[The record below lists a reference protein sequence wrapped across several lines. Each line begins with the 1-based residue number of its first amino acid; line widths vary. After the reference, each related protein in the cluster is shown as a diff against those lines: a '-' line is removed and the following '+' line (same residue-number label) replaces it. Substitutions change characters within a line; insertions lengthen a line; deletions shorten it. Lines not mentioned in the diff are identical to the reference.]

1 MEGQH
6 DDSSWI
12 EFLSGQ
18 LILSNIVGQEMS
30 VMCYG
35 DIRNKL
41 NVSISINGTEL
52 WYSEYLQWMANWM
65 SFRSCVS

>member
-41 NVSISINGTEL
+41 NVSISINGTE
-52 WYSEYLQWMANWM
+52 
-65 SFRSCVS
+65 